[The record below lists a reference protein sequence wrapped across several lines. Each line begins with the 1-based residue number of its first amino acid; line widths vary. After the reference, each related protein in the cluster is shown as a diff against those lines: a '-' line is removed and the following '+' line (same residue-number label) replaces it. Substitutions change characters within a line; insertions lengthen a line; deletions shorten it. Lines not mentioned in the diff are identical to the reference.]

1 MRRVAR
7 RGLLQEKLFPLIGL
21 YPWDCCLCREVRLYR
36 RRLMRVDAVH
46 PDLTKAKKPEQVANK
61 PGGSVPAGNN
71 RLASRI
77 VT

>member
-1 MRRVAR
+1 
-7 RGLLQEKLFPLIGL
+7 
-21 YPWDCCLCREVRLYR
+21 
-36 RRLMRVDAVH
+36 MRVDAVH